1 MWTEHITVFTTELSR
16 TEQTKLA
23 VSLPKNRTKKP
34 KHVKR
39 FESLKSQ
46 AQNRR
51 IHNRRR
57 SQYPG
62 VSSALTKSRWCMSGK
77 SLTAFVTERFQVSVN
92 KGNPSQSHLP
102 KSFQCWFLEQI
113 DKIDICFCSLHYFG
127 ETLISM
133 PPGYRIHFRLRFI
146 RYLRK
151 CLT

>member
-77 SLTAFVTERFQVSVN
+77 SLTAFVTERFQVSAN

-102 KSFQCWFLEQI
+102 KSFSVGFLNRST
-113 DKIDICFCSLHYFG
+113 KLTYVFVPFT
-127 ETLISM
+127 TLGKHSSVC
-133 PPGYRIHFRLRFI
+133 RLG
-146 RYLRK
+146 
-151 CLT
+151 TGSTSVSAS